1 MTSLTALFALVV
13 LLVLGVIA
21 LSVSVLIR
29 KEGTAGRLALAVLLF
44 MLATAVWLVG
54 IQNPLPLP

>member
-13 LLVLGVIA
+13 LLVLGVVA
-21 LSVSVLIR
+21 LSISVLLR
-29 KEGTAGRLALAVLLF
+29 REGTARRLALAALLF
-44 MLATAVWLVG
+44 VLASAVWLVG